1 MPERDSWWKGHAVAL
16 AQSGV
21 GRSYRVLR
29 HRDYRLLWSSELL
42 SMIGSQ
48 IQRVAVT
55 WQVYELT
62 EDAFKLGLLGLCR
75 FVPVVIFGIAGGVI
89 ADRGDRRR
97 TLMAVQLLLL
107 LLSMGLAVL
116 TIAGSITLLAIY
128 LFTIAS
134 ATVEGVS
141 NPTRQ
146 ALIPLVVP
154 RRDFPAASTMN
165 ILAFQMA
172 MVAGPAIGGVII
184 ATLGVGTAYIID
196 ALSFIAVIVAVLMM
210 TTRPP
215 RVTLN
220 MGGFA
225 AALEGLQFLRRT
237 PVLLGVMA
245 ADFVATFFGAC
256 TTLMPIFAED
266 VLGVGPS
273 GLGLLLAAPA
283 AGAVSVA
290 TILSVARL
298 PDRAGLG
305 VLVSIGIYGACLV
318 GFGMSTNFLLSLLF
332 LAGTGAS
339 DVVSA
344 TLRHAT
350 RNLLSPDELRGRV
363 ASLYR
368 TMAVGG
374 PQLGEFRAGVTASIT
389 GAGPAVA
396 LGGLATMAAAGI
408 IAYIWPAVTRYRFS
422 ASPDE
427 PVQEPAARRPV
438 STS

>member
-1 MPERDSWWKGHAVAL
+1 
-16 AQSGV
+16 
-21 GRSYRVLR
+21 
-29 HRDYRLLWSSELL
+29 
-42 SMIGSQ
+42 MIGSQ
-48 IQRVAVT
+48 IQRVAIT

-75 FVPVVIFGIAGGVI
+75 FVPVVLFGIAGGVI

-97 TLMAVQLLLL
+97 TLMFAQAALLLMSL
-107 LLSMGLAVL
+107 GLAAL
-116 TIAGSITLLAIY
+116 TIAGSITLVMIY
-128 LFTIAS
+128 VFTIAA

-154 RRDFPAASTMN
+154 KHDFPAASTMN

-172 MVAGPAIGGVII
+172 MVTGPAIGGVII
-184 ATLGVGTAYIID
+184 ATMGVGAAYIVD
-196 ALSFIAVIVAVLMM
+196 AVSFIAVIIAVLLMN
-210 TTRPP
+210 TRPP
-215 RVTLN
+215 RITLS

-273 GLGLLLAAPA
+273 GLGFLLSAPA

-290 TILSVARL
+290 AILSVARL

-305 VLVSIGIYGACLV
+305 VLVSIAIYGACLI
-318 GFGMSTNFLLSLLF
+318 GFGMSTSFALSLLF

-374 PQLGEFRAGVTASIT
+374 PQLGEFRAGVTATFT

-396 LGGLATMAAAGI
+396 LGGVATVAAAGI
-408 IAYIWPAVTRYRFS
+408 IGYIWPAVTRYRFS

-427 PVQEPAARRPV
+427 PAGEPAPSRPA
-438 STS
+438 STG